1 MFAASSTFN
10 TKSHILNF
18 YWNLFTRSVIC
29 TLNWFH
35 LFSRDSIVHVFWC
48 SSPAILRKELNLE
61 MKKIYC
67 QYCLVLFVCANH
79 YMLTTNLDC
88 VLKYLVSADSFSRLA
103 SSLGRPAMYFKFT
116 AALRSI
122 SLAMQYRALHCT
134 AKFVNQICK
143 NLIKI

>member
-29 TLNWFH
+29 TLDWFH

-67 QYCLVLFVCANH
+67 QYCLVLFVCANQ
-79 YMLTTNLDC
+79 YLLTTNLDC
-88 VLKYLVSADSFSRLA
+88 VLKYLASADSFSGLA
-103 SSLGRPAMYFKFT
+103 SFLWRPAMYFKFI
-116 AALRSI
+116 AAWRAT
-122 SLAMQYRALHCT
+122 SLALHRS
-134 AKFVNQICK
+134 AKFVI
-143 NLIKI
+143 